1 MSPQLDYNDMVA
13 AVKGGLADAGPNDII
28 SGVSDEIIQFG
39 IGIQVETSGLVTLPS
54 ASGDQFF
61 GIVMQKHKAIPN
73 VGGVAQFEI
82 GQAIPILKKG
92 RIWVTAEE
100 AINPTDPVFLR
111 HTDNAGDVA
120 GDFRTDLDTANA
132 FDVSAYC
139 KWVSVTT
146 AAGLAIVEV
155 NFP

>member
-1 MSPQLDYNDMVA
+1 MAPQLDYDDMSPA
-13 AVKGGLADAGPNDII
+13 IKGGLADAGFTDKI

-39 IGIQVETSGLVTLPS
+39 IGIQVETSGLITLPS
-54 ASGDQFF
+54 DAGDQFF
-61 GIVMQKHKAIPN
+61 GIVLQKHKAQEN
-73 VGGVAQFEI
+73 DAAAAQYEI

-92 RIWVTAEE
+92 RIWVYSEE
-100 AINPTDPVFLR
+100 AINPVDPVFLR
-111 HTDNAGDVA
+111 HTADDPLFP
-120 GDFRTDLDTANA
+120 GDFRTDLDVDEA

-146 AAGLAIVEV
+146 AAGLAILEI

>member
-13 AVKGGLADAGPNDII
+13 AVKGGLADAGFNDIT
-28 SGVSDEIIQFG
+28 SEVSDEVIQFG
-39 IGIQVETSGLVTLPS
+39 IGLQVEASGLVTLPS
-54 ASGDQFF
+54 GAADVFY
-61 GIVMQKHKAIPN
+61 GIALQKQKALPN
-73 VGGVAQFEI
+73 STGQAQYEI
-82 GQAIPILKKG
+82 GQAISVLRKS
-92 RIWVTAEE
+92 RVWVTAEE
-100 AINPTDPVFLR
+100 AVNPTLPVFLR
-111 HTDNAGDVA
+111 HTANAGDVP

-146 AAGLAIVEV
+146 GAGLAILDV